1 MSGRNFS
8 NITVWILKE
17 HEYDLDFLQ
26 SQIRVQF
33 MYMLTI
39 HLVPCT
45 QKFDALGSSCLT
57 SFKCFPQMLSR

>member
-8 NITVWILKE
+8 NITVWLLKE
-17 HEYDLDFLQ
+17 PEYDLDFLQ

-33 MYMLTI
+33 MYMFTI

-45 QKFDALGSSCLT
+45 QKFGVLDFSCLT
-57 SFKCFPQMLSR
+57 VFKCFPQLLS